1 MMLCLL
7 CSHII
12 FCCMSIQNNTQYSG
26 EDFYVNVA
34 AGKNFFFKSHF
45 RFLKK
50 KMFLI
55 FAFTLCHRSPFRWTL
70 QQNPSMYYW
79 SKCNSQNLHN
89 FGASFQ
95 EFLKQPSKRFS
106 IKPYVPWGACMCTCD
121 HGSTTGSSGQHPLE
135 LVEYC
140 CLLVSLQSNSKAITL
155 WSWPHMGT
163 PVK

>member
-106 IKPYVPWGACMCTCD
+106 YKTLCTMRCMYVYMWPWFYNWIIRATSFGISGVLLLACF
-121 HGSTTGSSGQHPLE
+121 LAE
-135 LVEYC
+135 
-140 CLLVSLQSNSKAITL
+140 
-155 WSWPHMGT
+155 
-163 PVK
+163 

>member
-34 AGKNFFFKSHF
+34 AGKKKKKSHF
-45 RFLKK
+45 RFLEK
-50 KMFLI
+50 KMFLTNFCI
-55 FAFTLCHRSPFRWTL
+55 YIMSQVTIQMNTNKTHLCTTEASATVKICTILEQVF
-70 QQNPSMYYW
+70 
-79 SKCNSQNLHN
+79 KNSWNNL
-89 FGASFQ
+89 ASDF
-95 EFLKQPSKRFS
+95 P